1 MEISPLTKVGALLDA
16 HPELEEALIERVPAF
31 AKLRNPILRA
41 TVGKVA
47 TLEQAAKVGNIPLPE
62 LIAFLRQKL
71 GQCGGEVVEG
81 GSAAAAETWPAWY
94 RASAVVVELDAA
106 AMLAKGEH
114 PMGAI
119 KQALASHPPGA
130 IVAVNSDFM
139 PAPLLD
145 QMAKEGILTA
155 CVKEGP
161 LYRTCLRRP

>member
-1 MEISPLTKVGALLDA
+1 MEITPLTKVGALLET
-16 HPELEEALIERVPAF
+16 HPELAEALIERVPAF

-41 TVGKVA
+41 TV
-47 TLEQAAKVGNIPLPE
+47 
-62 LIAFLRQKL
+62 
-71 GQCGGEVVEG
+71 
-81 GSAAAAETWPAWY
+81 ETWPAWY

-119 KQALASHPPGA
+119 KQTLARHPPGA
-130 IVAVNSDFM
+130 IVAVTSDFM